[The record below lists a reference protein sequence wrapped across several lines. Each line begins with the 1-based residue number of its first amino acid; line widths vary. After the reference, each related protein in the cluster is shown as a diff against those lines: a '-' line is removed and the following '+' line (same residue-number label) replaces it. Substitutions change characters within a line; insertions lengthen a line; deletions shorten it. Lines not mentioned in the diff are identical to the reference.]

1 MSKSKHAQGIVD
13 SVKQS
18 EAYVIAVA
26 DLPEADRLS
35 VEASVEG
42 FAEMLAPIIG
52 APDELEQSEEV
63 MAAVRAR
70 LSEKLRGN

>member
-1 MSKSKHAQGIVD
+1 MSESKHAKGIVD

-18 EAYVIAVA
+18 DTYAGAIA
-26 DLPEADRLS
+26 DLTEDERLS

-52 APDELEQSEEV
+52 ALDELEQSEEV